1 MNRKYVPL
9 VLGIIA
15 MAIVT
20 VLFFLVFVVKSLE
33 PNDNGWYWNTP
44 LILYFMIFPVFMP
57 FVAIGSV
64 RSAKMLR
71 IKEDRSFAISCLVVN
86 GVAAALGGALLIG
99 VIYGYSYWPRLW

>member
-33 PNDNGWYWNTP
+33 PNDNGWYWNTR
-44 LILYFMIFPVFMP
+44 F
-57 FVAIGSV
+57 
-64 RSAKMLR
+64 
-71 IKEDRSFAISCLVVN
+71 
-86 GVAAALGGALLIG
+86 
-99 VIYGYSYWPRLW
+99 SYDKSLFYQRYEK